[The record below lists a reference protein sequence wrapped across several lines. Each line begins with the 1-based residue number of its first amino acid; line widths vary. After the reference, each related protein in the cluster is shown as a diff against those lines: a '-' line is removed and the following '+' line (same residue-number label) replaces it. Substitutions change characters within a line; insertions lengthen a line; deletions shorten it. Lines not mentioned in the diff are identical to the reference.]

1 VGNVQLDFKPPFRYN
16 PRPMNAYLFDLD
28 GTITDTDV
36 IWIDALADTL
46 AALGHPVPTSWT
58 QEIVYGKAWSA
69 CYARIVERFPDLA
82 AIPCDALAHRSDDFF
97 KARVAAT
104 DVRIPGTIALIRR
117 LHAAGAPCAVVSG
130 STPSQIEDA
139 LALAGVRDC
148 FAAIVGSGD
157 YAQGKPSPE
166 GYLLGARLLGA
177 APADCT
183 VFEDSAAGVAAGK
196 AAGMR
201 VIALRLPDHP
211 PQDLSAADLVLDD
224 LSRFVP

>member
-1 VGNVQLDFKPPFRYN
+1 MK
-16 PRPMNAYLFDLD
+16 AYLFDLD

-46 AALGHPVPTSWT
+46 AALGHPVPTFWT
-58 QEIVYGKAWSA
+58 MEIVYGKAWSSS
-69 CYARIVERFPDLA
+69 YARIVERFPDLA
-82 AIPCDALAHRSDDFF
+82 AIPSDDLAHRSDAFF
-97 KARVAAT
+97 KARVART

-117 LHAAGAPCAVVSG
+117 LAAAGAPCAVVSG
-130 STPSQIEDA
+130 STHSQIEDA
-139 LALAGVRDC
+139 LAIAGVRDC

-166 GYLLGARLLGA
+166 GFLLGA
-177 APADCT
+177 ARLGAEPRDCT

-201 VIALRLPDHP
+201 VVALRLPDHP
-211 PQDLSAADLVLDD
+211 PQDLSAADLIFDD
-224 LSRFVP
+224 LSKFSP

>member
-1 VGNVQLDFKPPFRYN
+1 MRES
-16 PRPMNAYLFDLD
+16 RPSMKACLFDLD

-58 QEIVYGKAWSA
+58 TEIVYGKAWSSS
-69 CYARIVERFPDLA
+69 YARIVERFPDLA
-82 AIPCDALAHRSDDFF
+82 PIPSDELAHKSDAFF
-97 KARVAAT
+97 RARVAAT

-117 LHAAGAPCAVVSG
+117 LAAAGVPCAVVSG
-130 STPSQIEDA
+130 STHPQIEAA

-148 FAAIVGSGD
+148 FREIVGSGD
-157 YAQGKPSPE
+157 YAEGKPSPE
-166 GYLLGARLLGA
+166 GFLLGAAKLGA

-183 VFEDSAAGVAAGK
+183 VFEDSEAGVAAGK

-201 VIALRLPDHP
+201 VVALRLPDHP

-224 LSRFVP
+224 LSKFDPETLPAEAR

>member
-1 VGNVQLDFKPPFRYN
+1 MK
-16 PRPMNAYLFDLD
+16 AYLFDLD

-58 QEIVYGKAWSA
+58 MEIVYGKAWSSS
-69 CYARIVERFPDLA
+69 YARIVERFPDLA
-82 AIPCDALAHRSDDFF
+82 AIPSDELAHRSDAFF
-97 KARVAAT
+97 KARVART

-130 STPSQIEDA
+130 STHSQIEDM

-166 GYLLGARLLGA
+166 GFLLGAKRLGA

-201 VIALRLPDHP
+201 VVALRLPDHP
-211 PQDLSAADLVLDD
+211 PQDLSAADLVLED
-224 LSRFVP
+224 LSRFEGP

>member
-1 VGNVQLDFKPPFRYN
+1 
-16 PRPMNAYLFDLD
+16 MEAYLFDLD

-58 QEIVYGKAWSA
+58 MEIVYGKAWSES
-69 CYARIVERFPDLA
+69 YRRVVERFPDLA
-82 AIPCDALAHRSDDFF
+82 AISCEELGHKSDAFF
-97 KARVAAT
+97 KARVAAA

-117 LHAAGAPCAVVSG
+117 LAAAGAPCAVVSG
-130 STPSQIEDA
+130 STHSQIEGM

-148 FAAIVGSGD
+148 FRAIVGSGD
-157 YAQGKPSPE
+157 YEHGKPSPE
-166 GYLLGARLLGA
+166 GFLLGAKRLGA

-201 VIALRLPDHP
+201 VVALRLPDHP
-211 PQDLSAADLVLDD
+211 PQDLSAADLVLSD
-224 LSRFVP
+224 LSLFDPSGHREAP

>member
-1 VGNVQLDFKPPFRYN
+1 MR
-16 PRPMNAYLFDLD
+16 AYLFDLD

-58 QEIVYGKAWSA
+58 MEIVYGKAWSSS
-69 CYARIVERFPDLA
+69 YARIVERFPDLA
-82 AIPCDALAHRSDDFF
+82 SIPSDELAHRSDAFF

-117 LHAAGAPCAVVSG
+117 LAAAGAPCAVASG

-139 LALAGVRDC
+139 LAIAGVRDC
-148 FAAIVGSGD
+148 FRAIVGSGE
-157 YAQGKPSPE
+157 YERGKPAPDCF
-166 GYLLGARLLGA
+166 LLAARKLGAD
-177 APADCT
+177 PSECT
-183 VFEDSAAGVAAGK
+183 VFEDSEAGVAAGK

-201 VIALRLPDHP
+201 VVALKLPDHP

-224 LSRFVP
+224 LSKFQFAQTP

>member
-1 VGNVQLDFKPPFRYN
+1 
-16 PRPMNAYLFDLD
+16 M
-28 GTITDTDV
+28 
-36 IWIDALADTL
+36 
-46 AALGHPVPTSWT
+46 
-58 QEIVYGKAWSA
+58 
-69 CYARIVERFPDLA
+69 
-82 AIPCDALAHRSDDFF
+82 
-97 KARVAAT
+97 
-104 DVRIPGTIALIRR
+104 
-117 LHAAGAPCAVVSG
+117 
-130 STPSQIEDA
+130 
-139 LALAGVRDC
+139 RDC
-148 FAAIVGSGD
+148 FAAIGGSGD

>member
-1 VGNVQLDFKPPFRYN
+1 MQ
-16 PRPMNAYLFDLD
+16 AYLFDLD

-58 QEIVYGKAWSA
+58 MEIVYGKAWSSS
-69 CYARIVERFPDLA
+69 YARIVERFPDLGS
-82 AIPCDALAHRSDDFF
+82 IPSDELAHQSDAFF

-117 LHAAGAPCAVVSG
+117 LAAAGAPCAVVSG
-130 STPSQIEDA
+130 STHSQIEDA
-139 LALAGVRDC
+139 LAIAGVRDC

-157 YAQGKPSPE
+157 YEHGKPSP
-166 GYLLGARLLGA
+166 GGFLLGARKLGA

-201 VIALRLPDHP
+201 VVALKLPDHP

-224 LSRFVP
+224 LSRFEPGPRP